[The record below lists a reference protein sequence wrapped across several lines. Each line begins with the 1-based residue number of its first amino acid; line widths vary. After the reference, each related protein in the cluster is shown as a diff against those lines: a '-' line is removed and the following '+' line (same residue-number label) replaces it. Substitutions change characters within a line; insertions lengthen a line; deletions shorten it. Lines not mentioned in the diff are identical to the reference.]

1 MILGLAGFGY
11 SLPLLVSWIDSSG
24 IMGTGVEE
32 NDGTRGRRLEGYS
45 RSKY

>member
-1 MILGLAGFGY
+1 MILGLAGFGD

-32 NDGTRGRRLEGYS
+32 NYGTRGGRLDGYS
-45 RSKY
+45 GSKY